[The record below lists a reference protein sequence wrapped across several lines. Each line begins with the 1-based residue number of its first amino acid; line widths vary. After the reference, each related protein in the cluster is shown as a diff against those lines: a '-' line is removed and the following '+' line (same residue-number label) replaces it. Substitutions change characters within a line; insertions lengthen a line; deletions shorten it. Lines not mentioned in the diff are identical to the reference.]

1 MDTMTV
7 KNLNELLRQ
16 LAADLKRCRAAQQIL
31 DGYIRLNSSTDG
43 IVMAIAELQAA
54 ADELARH
61 SRQYAK
67 AVSDLPATVNTTST
81 PATEEIQQ

>member
-1 MDTMTV
+1 MDAITV

-16 LAADLKRCRAAQQIL
+16 LAADLKRCRAADQIFQ
-31 DGYIRLNSSTDG
+31 GYVRLNSSSDG

-54 ADELARH
+54 ADELARR

-67 AVSDLPATVNTTST
+67 AVSDLSSSVNTTST
-81 PATEEIQQ
+81 TILEEIQQ

>member
-1 MDTMTV
+1 MDAITV

-31 DGYIRLNSSTDG
+31 DGYVKLNASGDG

-54 ADELARH
+54 AEELARR

-67 AVSDLPATVNTTST
+67 AVSDLSSTVTTTSST
-81 PATEEIQQ
+81 TTEEIEP